1 MKELKTHQLIR
12 DKKKNRF
19 LVFMRFKNKNIIEE
33 EHYRINSPKLGKT
46 HNNALQLPFL
56 SAP

>member
-1 MKELKTHQLIR
+1 
-12 DKKKNRF
+12 
-19 LVFMRFKNKNIIEE
+19 MRFKNKSIIEE

-46 HNNALQLPFL
+46 HNNVTNLGCNSNALQLPFL